1 MHFDHLFL
9 ILRNM
14 DYTVCDLGC
23 DYCSQLRHF
32 WAFILVSRKGSAL
45 RQQKD
50 GYIKDSLKDKLIV
63 SENMGLCFI
72 FEFMMNN
79 LKSICMSSLFI
90 KNKINLHA
98 LYIQHTI
105 SSSYLPMYR
114 YVFSRRQ

>member
-1 MHFDHLFL
+1 MRLLQPIEAFL
-9 ILRNM
+9 GVYLSI
-14 DYTVCDLGC
+14 
-23 DYCSQLRHF
+23 
-32 WAFILVSRKGSAL
+32 AEGSAL

-72 FEFMMNN
+72 FECMMNN